1 MSFGGE
7 SGLRKVG
14 LGGTHPLT
22 QRYVYEENMEQTT
35 VLIGNTASDSLG
47 KLALSMAPDWPMITL
62 TAIVGLTS
70 YLTSKALIRVTK
82 QNQKSTSKI
91 KQAEIR
97 QDWQKELRDS
107 ISKLIA
113 ATIVVR
119 SKNRQSANFANTQDY
134 YVCWEKIL
142 VLQSQI
148 KLLLTNDKTESKSLV
163 SLVDDLIEHAA
174 DSKLSVDDFA
184 AYSNAVEE
192 MAKKV
197 LETAWEQIKGDLE
210 K

>member
-1 MSFGGE
+1 
-7 SGLRKVG
+7 
-14 LGGTHPLT
+14 
-22 QRYVYEENMEQTT
+22 MEQTT